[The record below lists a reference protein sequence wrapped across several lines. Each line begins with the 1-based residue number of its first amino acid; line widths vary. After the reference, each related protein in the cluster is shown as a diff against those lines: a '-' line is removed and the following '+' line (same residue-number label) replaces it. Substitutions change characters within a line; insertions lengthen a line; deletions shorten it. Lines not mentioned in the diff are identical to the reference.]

1 MSTSFEKKNWITWN
15 VICLLWIYQ
24 ERKTGCPADFISTL
38 IVWSNLRWWNGK
50 SCCKVPVPTRTGNW
64 SDIEHSTWNDDLLGI
79 MTCCWLCMYATYKH
93 IKSMVWR
100 IPRWEVSGEESCLDG
115 KRVASMG
122 RELPVG
128 HSPPYGKVENYGEAL
143 RRVVSLPPLRCLLN
157 GSFIRFNQAFRTSRL
172 LSLSTRGIWK
182 VNNPT
187 EFVIRLLW

>member
-50 SCCKVPVPTRTGNW
+50 SCCKVPVPTRTRNW

-115 KRVASMG
+115 KRVTSWAF
-122 RELPVG
+122 
-128 HSPPYGKVENYGEAL
+128 
-143 RRVVSLPPLRCLLN
+143 PPLRQSWELW
-157 GSFIRFNQAFRTSRL
+157 GSVETCSQS
-172 LSLSTRGIWK
+172 STFAVSVKWK
-182 VNNPT
+182 LHPV
-187 EFVIRLLW
+187 